1 MATQRV
7 SRSFKDISFSFEA
20 HPVTKDLPILK
31 NERAIQK
38 AVRNLVQTNFTERFF
53 DSDLGSPVGDLLF
66 SFVDFGT
73 STQIAEEIRLVINQ
87 YEPRVDNVKVNVR
100 PAPDRNEFECVV
112 AYDIVGLDIPAQE
125 FSFVLEATR

>member
-7 SRSFKDISFSFEA
+7 SRAFKDISFSFEA
-20 HPVTKDLPILK
+20 H
-31 NERAIQK
+31 
-38 AVRNLVQTNFTERFF
+38 
-53 DSDLGSPVGDLLF
+53 PVGDLLF

-112 AYDIVGLDIPAQE
+112 AYNIVGLDIPAQE